1 MGVFRACCRCS
12 LAVAIVPLAVIAS
25 VFFETPTVLELPA
38 DGSVGVAPPAE
49 PEVEPAAS
57 SGVAAKEDE
66 FGRASV
72 EGFGTGNMFD
82 RIAFVYDVTNK
93 WMSLGLDQYWRKTMV
108 QECMRLEGGDRVLDL
123 ATGTADVSLLVG
135 EKLREMG
142 SEGQVVLGLDPS
154 VEMLRRGVSKA
165 ETRGLS
171 GTVRLVKGDAQ
182 DLSSVQDVTAEG
194 QVADPLG
201 GVESG
206 SIDKISMSF
215 GIRNVPNRPKAFREM
230 KRVLR
235 SPNSRVCILE
245 FSLPDGE
252 KFLSKVAKFFITHVV
267 PFIGRIAT
275 GNTGSKEYEY
285 LERSILKFPRP
296 VDFAASMTQEGLRVK
311 SITSFAYGAVH
322 LYTASPVVSQ

>member
-1 MGVFRACCRCS
+1 VFM
-12 LAVAIVPLAVIAS
+12 
-25 VFFETPTVLELPA
+25 ETPTVLVLPA
-38 DGSVGVAPPAE
+38 DGSVAVAFDGSVGVVPPME
-49 PEVEPAAS
+49 PVESSSAAA
-57 SGVAAKEDE
+57 VEE
-66 FGRASV
+66 FGKASV

-108 QECMRLEGGDRVLDL
+108 QECMRLEAGDRVLDL

-135 EKLREMG
+135 EQLKGLG
-142 SEGQVVLGLDPS
+142 STGQVVLGLDPS

-165 ETRGLS
+165 EDKSLS
-171 GTVRLVKGDAQ
+171 STVRLVKGDAQ

-194 QVADPLG
+194 AVSDPHG
-201 GVESG
+201 GVETG

-215 GIRNVPNRPKAFREM
+215 GIRNVPDRPKAFREM
-230 KRVLR
+230 KRVLK
-235 SPNSRVCILE
+235 SPSSNVCILE

-252 KFLSKVAKFFITHVV
+252 KFLSKVAKFFITNVV

-296 VDFAASMTQEGLRVK
+296 VDFAASMTREGLRVK
-311 SITSFAYGAVH
+311 TITSFAYGAVH
-322 LYTASPVVSQ
+322 LYAASPVASETA